1 LFGILIKE
9 SDIVAYYA
17 ALLHMLDA
25 KRNLEIRPRH
35 IEYLD
40 ELDQK
45 GKIFARG
52 PFGDSSGGLVIY
64 IADSYEEASKMAK
77 NDPHVIERSRRLE
90 LKEWII

>member
-1 LFGILIKE
+1 M
-9 SDIVAYYA
+9 VYYA

-25 KRNLEIRPRH
+25 KRNLEVRPRH

-45 GKIFARG
+45 GKVFARG
-52 PFGDSSGGLVIY
+52 PFGDGSGGLVIY
-64 IADSYEEASKMAK
+64 QADSYEEALELAE
-77 NDPHVIERSRRLE
+77 NDPHVIEKVRRLE

>member
-1 LFGILIKE
+1 M
-9 SDIVAYYA
+9 AYYA
-17 ALLHMLDA
+17 AILHMLDA
-25 KRNLEIRPRH
+25 DKNLEVRPRH

-52 PFGDSSGGLVIY
+52 PFSDGSGGLVIY
-64 IADSYEEASKMAK
+64 QADSYEEARQMAE
-77 NDPHVIERSRRLE
+77 NDPHVVEQSRRLE

>member
-1 LFGILIKE
+1 
-9 SDIVAYYA
+9 
-17 ALLHMLDA
+17 MLDA
-25 KRNLEIRPRH
+25 DKNLEVRPRH

-52 PFGDSSGGLVIY
+52 PFSDGSGGLVIY
-64 IADSYEEASKMAK
+64 QADSYEEARQMAE
-77 NDPHVIERSRRLE
+77 NDPHVVEQSRRLE